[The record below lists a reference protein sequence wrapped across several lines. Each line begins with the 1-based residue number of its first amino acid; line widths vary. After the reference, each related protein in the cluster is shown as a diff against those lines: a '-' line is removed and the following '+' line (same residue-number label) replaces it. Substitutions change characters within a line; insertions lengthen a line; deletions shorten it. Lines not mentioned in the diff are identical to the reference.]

1 MAVVNDA
8 VVSGG
13 AARQNITEERVTL
26 NGGEAIV
33 RVLRAAGVCDAFGLA
48 SGKLAPLFKAL
59 SEERSVRYVGV
70 RHEAAAAFM
79 ATAIF
84 AASGRMA
91 VCLGETGP
99 GGLNLLS
106 GLGGASANNLAVL
119 AITSSNPA
127 SLLSPNRGAFSSS
140 DNERLY
146 RPLMKWNATARHVSR
161 IPELVRRA
169 IRTALT
175 GQPGPVHL
183 DVPADVLNGTYSFSC
198 AELDAPLDAFR
209 VSAPVIPVR
218 SALESAAELLSR
230 AKRPLL
236 VAGGGAVRSVAAE
249 GFRALLDRLPALAMT
264 TQMGLGIVP
273 TDHPRFIGQ
282 GGFAGGEPIVRA
294 LAEADVILA
303 VGCRFSSYM
312 WTEGAP
318 QWCSHPHRALIQIDI
333 DPERIG
339 ETMPVTVGLQGD
351 AAAVLDELASLL
363 PARPTSS
370 TWIAAIQALRSDY
383 LGKLDAL
390 ADTQGPILHPAT
402 LAREIGR
409 LIRGDDFVVFD
420 GGHTSFW
427 SNDFTPVLEPG
438 RKFHEPG
445 MAHLGFGLPWAI
457 ALALRYPRQRSFCVT
472 GDGAFGFTLQEL
484 DTARRMGAKVV
495 TIIHNN
501 SAWGVIEFA
510 QKLQGFDFGTDL
522 GGTDYATIA
531 RGFGCHGRRIET
543 VAEFGD
549 ALEEALAFNGPA
561 VIDARVGFAPHPIM
575 PIFARSTA
583 G

>member
-1 MAVVNDA
+1 MAVVNDDT
-8 VVSGG
+8 
-13 AARQNITEERVTL
+13 ARQSDAEERVTL

-33 RVLRAAGVCDAFGLA
+33 RVLRAAGICDAFGLA

-70 RHEAAAAFM
+70 RHEAAASFM

-84 AASGRMA
+84 AASGQMA

-127 SLLSPNRGAFSSS
+127 SLLSPDRGAFSSS
-140 DNERLY
+140 DNERLF
-146 RPLMKWNATARHVSR
+146 RPLVKWNATARDISR

-183 DVPADVLNGTYSFSC
+183 DVPADVLRGTHAFSR
-198 AELDAPLDAFR
+198 AELDAPLDAFC

-218 SALESAAELLSR
+218 SALESAVELLSR
-230 AKRPLL
+230 AKRPVL
-236 VAGGGAVRSVAAE
+236 VAGGGAVRSGAAE
-249 GFRALLDRLPALAMT
+249 SFRALLDRLPALAMT

-273 TDHPRFIGQ
+273 TDHSRFIGQ
-282 GGFAGGEPIVRA
+282 GGFAGGEPVARA

-312 WTEGAP
+312 WTEGTPRWGSYP
-318 QWCSHPHRALIQIDI
+318 QRALIQIDI

-339 ETMPVTVGLQGD
+339 ETMPVTIGLQGD
-351 AAAVLDELASLL
+351 AAAVLGELVSLL
-363 PARPTSS
+363 PVRATSS
-370 TWIAAIQALRSDY
+370 TWTAAIQAQRRDY
-383 LGKLDAL
+383 VGKLDAL
-390 ADTQGPILHPAT
+390 ADTKGPIAHPAS

-409 LIRGDDFVVFD
+409 FIQPDDFVAFD

-484 DTARRMGAKVV
+484 DTARRNGAKVV

-522 GGTDYATIA
+522 AGTDYAAIA
-531 RGFGCHGRRIET
+531 RGFGCYGRRIET
-543 VAEFGD
+543 VPELSG

-561 VIDARVGFAPHPIM
+561 VIDARVCFVPHPIM